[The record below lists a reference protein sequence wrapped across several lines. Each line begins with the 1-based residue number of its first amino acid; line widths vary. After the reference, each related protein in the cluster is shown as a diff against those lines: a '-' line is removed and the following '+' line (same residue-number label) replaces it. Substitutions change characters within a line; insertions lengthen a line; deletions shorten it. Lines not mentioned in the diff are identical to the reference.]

1 VLTLTLTR
9 VSPTHH
15 RLEYVRADGT
25 GEAADIESKN
35 FLFHDFVHFAL
46 ETEAHLDGGFFGLLS
61 HGHTYAELSAK
72 TPSEHETTEATLAE
86 RAVGIMTGVI
96 KKTATPEEAMA
107 AFKNLQ
113 DAYGKE
119 VPAWFTTQLI
129 EKVLERHRKLLGHW
143 NAMRFGET
151 LELKFG

>member
-15 RLEYVRADGT
+15 RLEYIRADGT
-25 GEAADIESKN
+25 SEAAEIESKS

-46 ETEAHLDGGFFGLLS
+46 ETEAHLKGGFFGLLS
-61 HGHTYAELSAK
+61 QGHTYAELSGK
-72 TPSEHETTEATLAE
+72 TPSEHETEEALLVE
-86 RAVGIMTGVI
+86 QAVGIMTGVI
-96 KKTATPEEAMA
+96 KKTSTPQEALI
-107 AFKNLQ
+107 AFKNIQ
-113 DAYGKE
+113 DAYGKS

-129 EKVLERHRKLLGHW
+129 EKILERHRKLLGHW

-151 LELKFG
+151 LELRFG